1 MKKSIVIGK
10 NSEKCENELKN
21 HKRQLFLNRKR
32 KNDSDDSSPIN
43 SPHNFLSFNSNNL
56 NSHNRFMKELNKNL
70 SDEINLE
77 SNCIVIESPQKFDR
91 RSNMKKYINLQLDED
106 NKSNGL
112 SKPNKPINIDI
123 DNESYSGSE
132 KESTEYMEIFK
143 KNRTDTM
150 NSFNQ
155 FKNINPNNM
164 INNTNSNFGQN
175 LSNNYKE
182 KLIRDFCMDIP
193 EESELVSSIVVLDN
207 INNKK
212 KEMMNKNI
220 INPDSNTNITSSR
233 LQSDDDICHINHYR
247 KNYSNIGNYKNCEME
262 EDKSNSM
269 NASLFSKEFIK
280 FSKTDGEKEKENSGT
295 EINIFKSQ
303 SSCDNV
309 ENINSLSYT
318 FNNQRNF
325 FPWLTDKTKSLRGM
339 IKLHQEILDFYE
351 FIKPTSEEDKL
362 RDVTIRRLKELIK
375 EEFPNWK
382 VKKFG
387 SFPNKI
393 HLPDSDVDIV
403 ILPKHQE
410 SSEGQLKI
418 LKKIL
423 KKLVKNDFVDYI
435 KLIEARVPII
445 RATLKE
451 TKISIDISANR
462 KNGYE
467 AKKVIKKTLEDFPFI
482 RPLIYILKYF
492 LRQRKL
498 NETYTGGISSFLLFN
513 LLLSYIQHV
522 VKNEDKI
529 NSETGGEKFLSLGHL
544 LVGFL
549 QFFGFDF
556 NFEEVGISV
565 KYGGYFYKKSERG
578 W

>member
-1 MKKSIVIGK
+1 MNKSFIIGK
-10 NSEKCENELKN
+10 NSEKSENELKN

-32 KNDSDDSSPIN
+32 RNDSDDSSPIN
-43 SPHNFLSFNSNNL
+43 SPHNFLSYNSNHLNSYNRFMNNL
-56 NSHNRFMKELNKNL
+56 NKNIC
-70 SDEINLE
+70 DEINLE
-77 SNCIVIESPQKFDR
+77 SNCIVIESPQKLNR
-91 RSNMKKYINLQLDED
+91 RSNMMKYINLQLEED
-106 NKSNGL
+106 NNSNGL
-112 SKPNKPINIDI
+112 SNPNKPINIDI
-123 DNESYSGSE
+123 DNESNSE
-132 KESTEYMEIFK
+132 SDKESTEYMEIFK
-143 KNRTDTM
+143 KNRTDRM
-150 NSFNQ
+150 NSFNYS
-155 FKNINPNNM
+155 KNLNPNNM
-164 INNTNSNFGQN
+164 IKLNNSNFAQN
-175 LSNNYKE
+175 LSNNYRE
-182 KLIRDFCMDIP
+182 KLKRDFCMDIP
-193 EESELVSSIVVLDN
+193 EDSELVSSIVVLDN
-207 INNKK
+207 KK
-212 KEMMNKNI
+212 RYTINKNT
-220 INPDSNTNITSSR
+220 INPDYNSNIISSR
-233 LQSDDDICHINHYR
+233 LQSDEEMIDINHYR
-247 KNYSNIGNYKNCEME
+247 KNPSNIPHNKNCQME
-262 EDKSNSM
+262 EDKSFSM
-269 NASLFSKEFIK
+269 EASLFSKEFIK
-280 FSKTDGEKEKENSGT
+280 FSKTDGEKEKENT
-295 EINIFKSQ
+295 EINIYQSH
-303 SSCDNV
+303 SSCDNFD
-309 ENINSLSYT
+309 NINSLS
-318 FNNQRNF
+318 FNFNHQRNF
-325 FPWLTDKTKSLRGM
+325 FPWITDKTKSLRGM

-362 RDVTIRRLKELIK
+362 RDITIRRLKELIK

-403 ILPKHQE
+403 ILPNHQE

-482 RPLIYILKYF
+482 RPLIYVLKYF

-498 NETYTGGISSFLLFN
+498 NESYTGGISSFLLFN
-513 LLLSYIQHV
+513 LLLSYVQYV

-529 NSETGGEKFLSLGHL
+529 NSETRGGKFLSLGHL

-556 NFEEVGISV
+556 NFEEIGISV